1 MRRRGIAIFPFIFL
15 HEKAAKKDAVLLNH
29 EKIHLRQQLEL
40 LILPFYLIYVVNYL
54 YELIQTW
61 NHEQAYRKIL
71 FEQEAYNN
79 ESDLEYLKKRKKFA
93 YLYYL

>member
-1 MRRRGIAIFPFIFL
+1 MAIFPFIFL
-15 HEKAAKKDAVLLNH
+15 NKEAAKKDVVLLNH
-29 EKIHLRQQLEL
+29 EKIHIRQQLEL
-40 LILPFYLIYVVNYL
+40 LIVPFYLIYVVNYL

-79 ESDLEYLKKRKKFA
+79 ESDLEYLNKRKKFA
-93 YLYYL
+93 CFFYI